1 MVVRSPAM
9 TRRKKCTVFVE
20 PDASQ
25 VENIGEVPTGIV
37 IPLPPELATL
47 LGGIMHFGKQ
57 AMALAQQGQALAAKA
72 QALQVRRTT
81 ARPRKR

>member
-9 TRRKKCTVFVE
+9 TSRKKRTVFVQ

-25 VENIGEVPTGIV
+25 VENLGEVPTGIV

-47 LGGIMHFGKQ
+47 LGGIMHFGQQ

-72 QALQVRRTT
+72 QALQGRRTT
-81 ARPRKR
+81 SRPRRR